1 LAELLYR
8 IGQFSA
14 RRAWL
19 VIITWMLILVAGVS
33 AMVLSGG
40 KLATTLS
47 ISGTPSQQII
57 DELRDK
63 FPDASRGTAQIVFYS
78 ENGTKFS
85 AAQEAGI
92 SAALAAVGERDN
104 VNSVVDPFTTAAERA
119 AALQELEDGA
129 NKLADAENTIAEQE
143 KKLLTAPAQIASGRA
158 TINQKLAELRTGE
171 TQARAGLKTIDDQL
185 AQVQAAIDALK
196 AAQAPADQLAPLEAS
211 KAQLVSARAG
221 VVAQLGQIEAGKTS
235 LAQASATI
243 DAQQE
248 QVESG
253 TSALED
259 GKTTLAENAIQ
270 VNAGQRLVS
279 AAENFR
285 TISVDGTTALATVI
299 FTKQIDLIEPAQRQ
313 EIITQV
319 SALVPEGVQVEFSQ
333 ALTNSAEGI
342 LGVGEIIGV
351 IVAAIVLL
359 IMLRTFTAA
368 GLPLLAAILGVG
380 VSATATLALAAVVP
394 MTSTTPILGVML
406 GLAVGIDYALFILN
420 RHRRQLKAGVDMRE
434 SIGLANGTSGSAV
447 FFAGLTVIIALAA
460 LNLTGIEF
468 LGMMGTMGAFA
479 IVVSVL
485 IAVTFTPAM
494 ASLIGMR
501 ILSKKERSTLA
512 NPVADSESAPESAK
526 QKKSRTYWPVAH
538 PVIALILVTATLAIT
553 ALPLS
558 SMRLGL
564 PDGSSEAEYSTQYKA
579 FKLTSAA
586 FGAGANGQVI
596 AVATVE
602 KPGSESELLELQAN
616 LAEKFMD
623 VPNVDAVI
631 PAAVSDDETRILF
644 QIQPVEGPAS
654 ESTEELVFALRELDS
669 EFQNKFGASIGV
681 TGLTASNI
689 DVSQKLSDALPLYLG
704 TVILLSM
711 FLLVLVFRSIAVPI
725 IASLGFLL
733 TVVATLGV
741 VVATY
746 QWGWFGDLL
755 GVHDPGPI
763 LSFLPTIVIGIIFG
777 LAMDYQLFLVSG
789 MREAYVHGESPKQ
802 AILSGIRSG
811 RSVVVA
817 AAIIMIMVFG
827 GFATSH
833 LASVRPM
840 GLALAVGVLI
850 DAFLIRLIFVPALM
864 KLLGKSAWW
873 LPRWLDRILPQMDV
887 EGAKLEARHRVV

>member
-33 AMVLSGG
+33 AMLLSGG

-92 SAALAAVGERDN
+92 SAALAAVAERDN
-104 VNSVVDPFTTAAERA
+104 VNSVVNPFTTAAERA
-119 AALQELEDGA
+119 SALQELEDGA
-129 NKLADAENTIAEQE
+129 SKLADAEKTIAEQE
-143 KKLLTAPAQIASGRA
+143 KKLLAAPAQIAAGRA
-158 TINQKLAELRTGE
+158 TITQKLAELRTGE

-185 AQVQAAIDALK
+185 AQVQAGIDALK
-196 AAQAPADQLAPLEAS
+196 AAQAPTDQLAPLEAS

-221 VVAQLGQIEAGKTS
+221 VIAQLGQIEAGKTS

-248 QVESG
+248 QIVTG

-259 GKTTLAENAIQ
+259 GQATLAENAIQ
-270 VNAGQRLVS
+270 VSAGQRLVS

-319 SALVPEGVQVEFSQ
+319 SELVPEGVQVEFSQ

-420 RHRRQLKAGVDMRE
+420 RHRRQLKAGVEMRE

-501 ILSKKERSTLA
+501 ILSKKERSALA
-512 NPVADSESAPESAK
+512 NPVADSEGTPEVTE
-526 QKKSRTYWPVAH
+526 KKKNRTYWPVAH

-602 KPGSESELLELQAN
+602 KPESEAALLELQAN
-616 LAEKFMD
+616 LAERFMD

-654 ESTEELVFALRELDS
+654 ESTEKLVFALRELDS

-864 KLLGKSAWW
+864 NLLGKSAWW